1 MIRKKEKELIRILL
15 SSHEGMSGAAIGE
28 KMQITARSV
37 KNYVRQ
43 INDAYKQKVVLSSRD
58 GYFLNPQMIPLLS
71 SEQDEEEVPETSQ
84 DRIAYIVKQIISSPG
99 SQLDL
104 FDLADELCISYS
116 TLRSLIARMNKIYA
130 SYNVRFTSSND
141 KLTIQGEES
150 DKRKFF
156 TFIINENASSSI
168 VSKETLEAYFSN
180 IDINVLTSIITST
193 FRDYG
198 YYLNDFAALNLLL
211 HLAIIIDRSL
221 SGSDLNRG
229 NRDLEITDEHEKR
242 FIEALFAKLEET
254 FKFTLNP
261 YEQYEIYM
269 LFKANANYTLVTLED
284 DLKGVVGTDIIKLTN
299 HYVKQ
304 IGELYMIDLSSDTFK
319 TAFALHLKNLI
330 FRASLGKST
339 FNPMLASIKIG
350 SPLVFDMAIYVAMDL
365 MERYALSINEEE
377 TAFLAIHIGSEIER
391 QSINRGKLPCI
402 LLCPDYLDIRGR
414 ILNELLIQF
423 GNQIDIVHT
432 FSSQDDLSK
441 LTAEENISLLF
452 TTIPLILNPG
462 CKVIELSPLNIRKQY
477 ESIQDV
483 IDELS
488 QAKKNEELKR
498 SFHGYFEKDLFVYD
512 ENGGNKDV
520 ILKTLCRK
528 LHDKNYVPDDFEEHV
543 YEREHAASTAFG
555 NIAIPHSVNMDAIKT
570 SVAVAVCNKG
580 YEWNGSAVN
589 LVFLIAINRSDR
601 QKFRELYESLISLFS
616 EGADPQKLKDCSTF
630 EKFTEMIFSLT

>member
-28 KMQITARSV
+28 KMQITSRSV

-43 INDAYKQKVVLSSRD
+43 INDAYKQKVILSSRD

-71 SEQDEEEVPETSQ
+71 SDQDEEEIPEISQ
-84 DRIAYIVKQIISSPG
+84 DRIAYIIKQIISSPNA
-99 SQLDL
+99 QLDL

-116 TLRSLIARMNKIYA
+116 TLRSLIARMNKVYA
-130 SYNVRFTSSND
+130 SYNIRFASAND
-141 KLTIQGEES
+141 KLMIQGEEA

-180 IDINVLTSIITST
+180 IDINVLTSIITSA
-193 FRDYG
+193 FKEYG

-221 SGSDLNRG
+221 SGKYLNEG
-229 NRDLEITDEHEKR
+229 NRDLVITDEHEKQ
-242 FIEALFAKLEET
+242 FIEALFARLEKT
-254 FKFTLNP
+254 FGFTLNP

-269 LFKANANYTLVTLED
+269 LFKANANYALVTLED

-299 HYVKQ
+299 YYVKQ
-304 IGELYMIDLSSDTFK
+304 INELYLIDLSSDTFK

-330 FRASLGKST
+330 FRASLGKSAL
-339 FNPMLASIKIG
+339 NPMLASIKIG
-350 SPLVFDMAIYVAMDL
+350 SPLVFDIAIYVAMDL

-391 QSINRGKLPCI
+391 QSINRGKLPCV
-402 LLCPDYLDIRGR
+402 LLCPDYLDIRSR
-414 ILNELLIQF
+414 IVNQLLIQF
-423 GNQIDIVHT
+423 GNQIDIIHT

-441 LTAEENISLLF
+441 LTDEENISLLF
-452 TTIPLILNPG
+452 TTIPLTINPG
-462 CKVIELSPLNIRKQY
+462 CKVMELSPLNIRKQY

-483 IDELS
+483 IDELLQMKRS
-488 QAKKNEELKR
+488 DELKR
-498 SFHGYFEKDLFVYD
+498 SFDSYFEKDLFIYD
-512 ENGGNKDV
+512 EQGGNKDIV
-520 ILKTLCRK
+520 LKLLCRK

-543 YEREHAASTAFG
+543 YEREHAASTSFG
-555 NIAIPHSVNMDAIKT
+555 NIAIPHSVNMDAAKT
-570 SVAVAVCNKG
+570 SVAVAVCEKG
-580 YEWNGSAVN
+580 YEWNENDVR

-601 QKFRELYESLISLFS
+601 QKFREIYESLISLFS
-616 EGADPQKLKDCSTF
+616 EGADVQKLKDCTTF
-630 EKFTEMIFSLT
+630 EKFKEMIFSLI